1 MKKKNKKEEDQWHL
15 NSEPIGVRHKSKYG
29 EHYEA
34 GKHWCDLFSAL
45 QDSSIGDIVTQAVIQ
60 WVIFWFQSTAELS

>member
-1 MKKKNKKEEDQWHL
+1 MLVDYKICAARKMKKKNKKEEDQWHL

-34 GKHWCDLFSAL
+34 GKHWCDLFSTV
-45 QDSSIGDIVTQAVIQ
+45 QDSLIGDIV
-60 WVIFWFQSTAELS
+60 SP